1 MTIVMMTTSY
11 PRFPG
16 DTIGTFME
24 PIAHGIAA
32 RGHDVHVVLPW
43 HPLLRRKG
51 RDGGI
56 TFHPFRYAPHP
67 SLNVFGYAGALQA
80 DVRLRRRAWVIAPLA
95 LAAGIRALRR
105 VVRQV
110 GATIVHGHWVV
121 PGGAMAMLAA
131 RRLPLVLSLH
141 GSDVFVAERHE
152 LARRT
157 ARRAFA
163 RAGWTTACSA
173 NLRDRAIELGL
184 RVERSSII
192 PYGVDSVR
200 FAPDA
205 VARAEIRRQLQVE
218 ESTPLVFAAGRFVRK
233 KGFEYLIDA
242 TRQLVGV
249 EPRLQLVLAGGGD
262 LRTEYESQARASGIG
277 DRVRFVGTL
286 SQNDVAR
293 YLAAAD
299 VAVVPSAQDEA
310 GNVDGLPNVV
320 LESLASGTPVVASPA
335 GGIGSVVRHDDTG
348 WLVPERDVE
357 RMAAGIHAL
366 LQDRARGTRL
376 AERARAMV
384 VREFG
389 WARVA
394 EQFEDAYSR
403 AREQVRRGF

>member
-32 RGHDVHVVLPW
+32 RGHEVHVVLPW

-51 RDGGI
+51 REGGV

-80 DVRLRRRAWVIAPLA
+80 DVKLRRRAWLIAPLA
-95 LAAGIRALRR
+95 LAAGIRTLRR

-152 LARRT
+152 LAGRT

-173 NLRDRAIELGL
+173 DLRDRAITLGL
-184 RVERSSII
+184 RAERSSII
-192 PYGVDSVR
+192 PYGVDSER

-205 VARAEIRRQLQVE
+205 AARAEIRRQLHVE
-218 ESTPLVFAAGRFVRK
+218 ESTPVVFAAGRFVRK

-242 TRQLVGV
+242 TRQLVSV
-249 EPRLQLVLAGGGD
+249 EPRVQLVLAGDGD
-262 LRTEYESQARASGIG
+262 LRTEYETRARASGIG

-286 SQNDVAR
+286 SQSDVAR

-357 RMAAGIHAL
+357 RMAGGIHAL
-366 LQDRARGTRL
+366 LQDRGRGKRL

-384 VREFG
+384 LHEFG

-403 AREQVRRGF
+403 AREQVPRQF